1 MKRLSAILSAAVMTA
16 LLLCGCGEK
25 SSAEGDPSTTPS
37 EVKGYF
43 DSMLEHGTVSDGD
56 GRIGDRDPAI
66 ERATAPSV
74 RIGATEPTDGMT
86 ESFDMTEAES
96 FI

>member
-25 SSAEGDPSTTPS
+25 SSAAGDPSTTPS

-43 DSMLEHGTVSDGD
+43 DSMLDHGTVSDGD
-56 GRIGDRDPAI
+56 GRIGDRDPAT
-66 ERATAPSV
+66 ERATAPYG
-74 RIGATEPTDGMT
+74 RIGATEPTEGMT
-86 ESFDMTEAES
+86 ETYDTTEAES
-96 FI
+96 YI